1 MSQTKASPDVSQ
13 GTARLQNTERSLFD
27 CAAGEV
33 SFVTSRTDS
42 EPEDAAECPPQET
55 LMNSDTVDHPIL
67 QKPDRE
73 VLQDDE
79 DATGPLSFSDEADAL
94 DLRID
99 DLVNEMEGIP
109 LPTSSQPTHP
119 DGIGAID
126 DHSAAEDVVIEQA
139 SAEAIELKPS
149 KIESRLGESC
159 DRSGL
164 ASERLGSRS
173 TPQRIGS
180 GRLVPARLTW
190 KPGDPFAS
198 DSSSKPIR
206 FRWEVMLTTACCT
219 AVCGMGAIW
228 LLRMVVS

>member
-1 MSQTKASPDVSQ
+1 MSRMKVSPSVAH

-33 SFVTSRTDS
+33 SIATSRTDS
-42 EPEDAAECPPQET
+42 EAEDAAECPPRGT
-55 LMNSDTVDHPIL
+55 IMGSDTDDNPIL

-79 DATGPLSFSDEADAL
+79 DATGPLFFSDEADAL

-99 DLVNEMEGIP
+99 DLVNEMEGIS
-109 LPTSSQPTHP
+109 LPTPLQSTNP

-149 KIESRLGESC
+149 KTESRLGESG

-173 TPQRIGS
+173 TPRRIGS